1 MSHGGGCGH
10 GRTNLDSHGSHDCA
24 LVALQRFQRNLPDLR
39 LVLAKEELTRVQ
51 EHLLVLALNLNLKRN
66 IQCKKND
73 PKRPKGTEKCEIV

>member
-66 IQCKKND
+66 IQCKKKTTQNGQ
-73 PKRPKGTEKCEIV
+73 KAQKNAK